1 MSPYDRI
8 SENLSRVRGRM
19 AGACQRVGRDASSVR
34 LVAVTKYAR
43 IEWVRD
49 LISAGQDVLG
59 ESRPQQLAARASEL
73 AAEGEGAVEWHMI
86 GHLQRNKVD
95 LVLPVAALTHSIDSQ
110 RLAYRVSSVAASRE
124 QPAVVLIEV
133 NVSGEETKD
142 GFAPDDLRASWE
154 ELCQLP
160 GLDIRGLMT
169 MAPRVDDPSLARPYF
184 ARLRELRDE
193 LAARSAS
200 DAALTELSMGM
211 SGDFEVAIE
220 EGATFVRVGSS
231 LFEGLS

>member
-1 MSPYDRI
+1 MSPHDRI
-8 SENLSRVRGRM
+8 SENLSRIRGRL
-19 AGACQRVGRDASSVR
+19 AAACQRVGRDAGSVG
-34 LVAVTKYAR
+34 LVAVTKYAQM
-43 IEWVRD
+43 EWVRD
-49 LISAGQDVLG
+49 LISAGQTALG

-73 AAEGEGAVEWHMI
+73 AGAATTPVGWHMI

-95 LVLPVAALTHSIDSQ
+95 LILPVATLIHSVDSQ
-110 RLAYRVSSVAASRE
+110 RLAKRVSSVAASRE
-124 QPAVVLIEV
+124 QPGAVLIEV

-142 GFAPDDLRASWE
+142 GFAPEDLRTSWDD
-154 ELCQLP
+154 LCQLP
-160 GLDIRGLMT
+160 GLEIRGLMT

-193 LAARSAS
+193 LTARSGNG
-200 DAALTELSMGM
+200 AALTELSMGM

>member
-8 SENLSRVRGRM
+8 SENLSRIRGCM
-19 AGACQRVGRDASSVR
+19 ADACQRVGRNADSVR
-34 LVAVTKYAR
+34 LVAVTKYAQLD
-43 IEWVRD
+43 WVRD
-49 LISAGQDVLG
+49 LISAGQTVLG

-73 AAEGEGAVEWHMI
+73 AEEAIAPVEWHMI
-86 GHLQRNKVD
+86 GHLQRNKVE
-95 LVLPVAALTHSIDSQ
+95 LVLPVATLTHSIDSL
-110 RLAYRVSSVAASRE
+110 RLANRVSSVATSRE
-124 QPAVVLIEV
+124 KTATVLIEV

-142 GFAPDDLRASWE
+142 GFAPEDLRSSWE

-160 GLDIRGLMT
+160 GLEIRGLMT
-169 MAPRVDDPSLARPYF
+169 MAPRVEDPSLARPYF
-184 ARLRELRDE
+184 ARLRELRDD
-193 LAARSAS
+193 LAARSGS